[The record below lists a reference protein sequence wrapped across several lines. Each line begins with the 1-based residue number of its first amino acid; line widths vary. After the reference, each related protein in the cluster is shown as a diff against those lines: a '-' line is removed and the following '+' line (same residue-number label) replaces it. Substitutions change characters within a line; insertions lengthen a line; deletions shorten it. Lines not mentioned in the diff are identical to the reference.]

1 MILNFF
7 WQLFFD
13 VSLMEGTYLEI
24 SQKNYYFKDPVI
36 FFLDENFSSRTSSR
50 KYYWSAAMCPIS
62 KSTKSLHPIKGW
74 GRWRGRR
81 GGVGVWPSYVLCGL
95 IWSGEGG
102 PHPTAHPPARFHG
115 SQVSLLLGGKKW
127 TKRNKKWEAGFC
139 RGHGFPPSASMICT
153 SMSLSKPSG
162 GQSWARDNFFN
173 AATSANAT
181 MYTVLYV
188 KCLCLGFKM
197 EFQCHI

>member
-36 FFLDENFSSRTSSR
+36 FFIDENFSSRTSSR
-50 KYYWSAAMCPIS
+50 KYSWSAAMCPIS

-81 GGVGVWPSYVLCGL
+81 GGGGGLAKLCFVWTHLIGGGRAPPNSPSPRQVPRISGL
-95 IWSGEGG
+95 
-102 PHPTAHPPARFHG
+102 TLVR
-115 SQVSLLLGGKKW
+115 GKKM
-127 TKRNKKWEAGFC
+127 NKKKQKVLGWFLP
-139 RGHGFPPSASMICT
+139 RPWIPS
-153 SMSLSKPSG
+153 LG
-162 GQSWARDNFFN
+162 NHD
-173 AATSANAT
+173 
-181 MYTVLYV
+181 MYEYV
-188 KCLCLGFKM
+188 SF
-197 EFQCHI
+197 